1 MGEVDD
7 PFKNY
12 FEFWNT
18 AVDTRNKNIL
28 LHFPKLKLEYGGRST
43 KILGA
48 KIFKDLPIEVCKH
61 CKEKNFNSIIK
72 NNYVS

>member
-28 LHFPKLKLEYGGRST
+28 LHFPKLIKAQNMMAGQQRFLEQKYLKTCQLKFVSIAKKR
-43 KILGA
+43 IL
-48 KIFKDLPIEVCKH
+48 IVL
-61 CKEKNFNSIIK
+61 
-72 NNYVS
+72 